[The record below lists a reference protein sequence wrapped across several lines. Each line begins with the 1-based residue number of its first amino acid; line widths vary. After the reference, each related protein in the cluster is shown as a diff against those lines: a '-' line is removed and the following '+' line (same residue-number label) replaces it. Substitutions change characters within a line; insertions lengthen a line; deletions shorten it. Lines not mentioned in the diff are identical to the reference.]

1 MLESILLEETEHL
14 DNIES
19 YLAQIDQMGLGIF
32 LSQHVQCSMF
42 VIKGGLAEKLGFKKF
57 SINID
62 TVDLYMVSEEE
73 VGIVFINPR
82 LARRI

>member
-1 MLESILLEETEHL
+1 
-14 DNIES
+14 
-19 YLAQIDQMGLGIF
+19 
-32 LSQHVQCSMF
+32 MF